1 MNPFSSRYIKPGA
14 REYLFPVGES
24 IEKLIERLHEKRIVE
39 IVGPH
44 GSGKSTLVEMIRKSI
59 ECKFSKIVIPS
70 HRDKTESLKEIELA
84 IENCSSDDLVIV
96 DGIEQ
101 MKASQRNRIFAQ
113 CKKNNLMLLVTTHE
127 SVGFETLIR
136 TETNYLLFKQMVD
149 EMLHVQSDGD
159 NYPESVRPVTDAE
172 IEKVFK
178 EYAPNIRE
186 ALFALYDI
194 FERRRSR
201 A

>member
-14 REYLFPVGES
+14 REYLFPAGEA
-24 IEKLIERLHEKRIVE
+24 IEELIERLGEKRMVQ

-59 ECKFSKIVIPS
+59 ECNSSKIVIPS
-70 HRDKTESLKEIELA
+70 HRDKTDSLKEVELA
-84 IENCSSDDLVIV
+84 IKNCSGDDLIVV

-101 MKASQRNRIFAQ
+101 LKASRRNRIFAQ
-113 CKKNNLMLLVTTHE
+113 CQKNNLMLLVTTHE
-127 SVGFETLIR
+127 SVGIETLIR
-136 TETNYLLFKQMVD
+136 TETSFLLFKQMVN
-149 EMLHVQSDGD
+149 EMLQGQSDGSNLTD
-159 NYPESVRPVTDAE
+159 GVRSITDAE

-194 FERRRSR
+194 FERRSQLT
-201 A
+201 